1 MAEQFDSIFKRRNHK
16 TSNPSDDNSSK
27 SPNKSEDQFDLFG
40 VSDES
45 SEENHHKYYKTLQDT
60 EHSYQIIQG
69 DLGLKLLQ
77 NLSKQSSVCFDTD
90 SGLDALHAELVGIS
104 FSYEKERIYVPFRR
118 IRLKQKHSLKIYAF
132 SKTKNRENWTEFEI

>member
-1 MAEQFDSIFKRRNHK
+1 VSNDDDDPKKVPTKKRR
-16 TSNPSDDNSSK
+16 SIWSFGS
-27 SPNKSEDQFDLFG
+27 G

-77 NLSKQSSVCFDTD
+77 NLSKQSSVCFDTETSD
-90 SGLDALHAELVGIS
+90 
-104 FSYEKERIYVPFRR
+104 
-118 IRLKQKHSLKIYAF
+118 
-132 SKTKNRENWTEFEI
+132 